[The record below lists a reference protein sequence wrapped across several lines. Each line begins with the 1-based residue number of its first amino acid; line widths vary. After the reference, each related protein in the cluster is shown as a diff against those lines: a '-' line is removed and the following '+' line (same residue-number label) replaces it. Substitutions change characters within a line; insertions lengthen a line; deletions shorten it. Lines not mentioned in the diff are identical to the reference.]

1 MVDDATTD
9 STVVE
14 GTAET
19 VATTTGTGKTPFIV
33 GEHSVYSDVESLY
46 KGAIQK
52 EMFIQQL
59 QKEKA
64 ELSAQLEQLKTDTTL
79 IEQLKE
85 YRKDLLMTDNTSAVE
100 NTNTPI
106 TDEAIKEIALKAM
119 QENMERQKQAA
130 NLQECKS
137 LLGNTAEAIDLA
149 LKNKATELGVETHEL
164 EEMAATKP
172 QLFKRLFEI
181 KNTSRPMDY
190 IPSSVRTTD
199 NNNQT
204 DAYAEF
210 IKNARDT
217 KYIAN
222 LTKKALENPE
232 MLSGWEWK

>member
-14 GTAET
+14 GTADT

-64 ELSAQLEQLKTDTTL
+64 ELSAQLEQLKTDTDL

-85 YRKDLLMTDNTSAVE
+85 YRKEILMTDNTSAVE

-119 QENMERQKQAA
+119 QENMEKQRQAA

-137 LLGNTAEAIDLA
+137 LLGNTAESIELA
-149 LKNKATELGVETHEL
+149 LKNKANELGVDAREL

-181 KNTSRPMDY
+181 KSPAKSLDY
-190 IPSSVRTTD
+190 IPSSIRTND
-199 NNNQT
+199 NNSQT
-204 DAYAEF
+204 DAYTDF
-210 IKNARDT
+210 IKNAKDS

-232 MLSGWEWK
+232 IVSGWEWK

>member
-14 GTAET
+14 GTADT

-64 ELSAQLEQLKTDTTL
+64 ELSAQLEQLKTDTDL

-85 YRKDLLMTDNTSAVE
+85 YRKEILMTDNTSAVE

-119 QENMERQKQAA
+119 QENMERQRQAN
-130 NLQECKS
+130 NLQECKG
-137 LLGNTAEAIDLA
+137 LLGKTAEDIDLA
-149 LKNKATELGVETHEL
+149 LKNKANELGINTGDL

-172 QLFKRLFEI
+172 QLFKKLFEI
-181 KNTSRPMDY
+181 KEAVRSPEY
-190 IPSSVRTTD
+190 IPSSVRSID

-210 IKNARDT
+210 IKNAKDA
-217 KYIAN
+217 KYIATV
-222 LTKKALENPE
+222 TKKALENPE
-232 MLSGWEWK
+232 MVSGWEWK